1 MDHGAWVSSRLFSV
15 WKITL
20 KSAITV
26 SLGSKEDLKQL
37 NIEGTGQCLRVL
49 FAISNDAFI
58 TSSIRKCQVIG
69 YQKKVTLVIW

>member
-1 MDHGAWVSSRLFSV
+1 
-15 WKITL
+15 L

-37 NIEGTGQCLRVL
+37 NIEGIGQCLRVL

-69 YQKKVTLVIW
+69 YQKSGSGDLISCTVLEPVSCAKH